1 LLSKFYEEN
10 RMANILN
17 NPKMGNW
24 KHGSYFFDKDGNTG
38 TIEYPEGWD
47 FVTLPKEDDPGK
59 LAESLHRDNGFLIS
73 AGYRAWEAGY
83 VQKSVQLKANQRYL
97 AKAVFKPDVNF
108 PVGQQERTDAVTWQF
123 RMTASTGEVIEQGWQ
138 MTGKGQYK
146 QQEENLYVFHSN
158 ADLTVDYAFL
168 ARSVYA
174 GNDCDL
180 WVYELTLEEVAA
192 DYGGG
197 GVPSVGSSTVESTPT
212 PTEETISTQQPAS
225 VGVREESQ
233 ETTGSVTT
241 VTGPS
246 GKSLS
251 DVLTAAEI
259 DEIASGL
266 RTLASTSNATVSIGL
281 NKLAEGLE
289 RLK

>member
-1 LLSKFYEEN
+1 
-10 RMANILN
+10 MTNILN
-17 NPKMGNW
+17 NSKMRNW
-24 KHGSYFFDKDGNTG
+24 KHGSYFYQKDGQQG

-59 LAESLHRDNGFLIS
+59 LAESLHRDNVGFVIS

-83 VQKSVQLKANQRYL
+83 VQKGVQLKANQRYL

-123 RMTASTGEVIEQGWQ
+123 RMTASNGETIEQGWQ

-146 QQEENLYVFHSN
+146 QQEENLYVFHCN
-158 ADLTVDYAFL
+158 ADLTVDYAFFG
-168 ARSVYA
+168 RSVYA
-174 GNDCDL
+174 GNDCDM
-180 WVYELTLEEVAA
+180 WVYQLTLEEVSA

-197 GVPSVGSSTVESTPT
+197 GVPTIGSSSASVEKV
-212 PTEETISTQQPAS
+212 TEQPAP

-233 ETTGSVTT
+233 DSTTDMTT
-241 VTGPS
+241 ATGPS
-246 GKSLS
+246 GKSLG
-251 DVLTAAEI
+251 DVLSATEI
-259 DEIASGL
+259 DEIATGL
-266 RTLASTSNATVSIGL
+266 RTLASTSNTTVSIGL